1 MFLGVLMGLLCAASW
16 AIGSVSIRNL
26 ARKLDP
32 FTLNAPR
39 TLAGGVLMMILVLA
53 TGRTSLYVSVTPYKL
68 FFLVTSIAIS
78 SVIGDA
84 LYVTSIARIGVS
96 RTIPI
101 ANAYPVLTLV
111 LGLVFLQEKLSWPVG
126 IGLLLVFAGVLLVSR
141 RSESQEMDTVQ
152 PRSGLPFAVLAAIF
166 WAVGMVMV
174 APGIQGL
181 DALMA
186 TFIRTMALSL
196 MLWLIVLVRRSYRQ
210 LKTLTR
216 REWVILIVGGTIG
229 WGLGNLFFVM
239 AVSML
244 GPTRAAILASTPP
257 LFALPLSIIWLKEKP
272 NLAIVSGTILAVLG
286 IAFVSKVF

>member
-1 MFLGVLMGLLCAASW
+1 MLLGVVMGLLCAVSW

-39 TLAGGVLMMILVLA
+39 TLAGGMLMMLLVLA
-53 TGRTSLYVSVTPYKL
+53 TGRLPLYATVTPYKL
-68 FFLVTSIAIS
+68 FFLIASITIS

-84 LYVTSIARIGVS
+84 LYVTSIARMGVS

-101 ANAYPVLTLV
+101 ANSYPVLTLA
-111 LGLVFLQEKLSWPVG
+111 LGLIFLHEKLSWSIG
-126 IGLLLVFAGVLLVSR
+126 IGLILVLAGVMLVSR
-141 RSESQEMDTVQ
+141 RSQDQLIEPVQ
-152 PRSGLPFAVLAAIF
+152 PRSGLPYAALAAIF

-181 DALMA
+181 DSLMV
-186 TFIRTMALSL
+186 TSIRMLALSL
-196 MLWLIVLVRRSYRQ
+196 MLWLIVLIRRSYGQ
-210 LKTLTR
+210 LKTLSR
-216 REWVILIVGGTIG
+216 REWVILLVGGMIG

-244 GPTRAAILASTPP
+244 GPTRAAILGSTPP

-272 NLAIVSGTILAVLG
+272 NLAIVGGTILAVVG
-286 IAFVSKVF
+286 IAFVS